1 MLKKIINN
9 VEKTKIPKFPFNG
22 DYLISTSNTPQTPEI
37 IFSILLI
44 DEKDNFEYFCHK
56 YKVSNKLKK
65 DLSYIANNYM
75 EFKDEKNY
83 LKKDL
88 KKNIYKFGKTNI
100 KKLITFIYCAE
111 KFFSVNMLNKLI
123 SDVKKIEIPNFPF
136 NGKYV
141 MNQGLEDGK
150 KIGFA
155 LKELEKEWIKS
166 NFNLNNEE
174 AVFIVDKVKKLNILN
189 I

>member
-1 MLKKIINN
+1 
-9 VEKTKIPKFPFNG
+9 
-22 DYLISTSNTPQTPEI
+22 
-37 IFSILLI
+37 
-44 DEKDNFEYFCHK
+44 
-56 YKVSNKLKK
+56 
-65 DLSYIANNYM
+65 
-75 EFKDEKNY
+75 
-83 LKKDL
+83 
-88 KKNIYKFGKTNI
+88 
-100 KKLITFIYCAE
+100 
-111 KFFSVNMLNKLI
+111 
-123 SDVKKIEIPNFPF
+123 
-136 NGKYV
+136 

>member
-1 MLKKIINN
+1 
-9 VEKTKIPKFPFNG
+9 
-22 DYLISTSNTPQTPEI
+22 
-37 IFSILLI
+37 
-44 DEKDNFEYFCHK
+44 
-56 YKVSNKLKK
+56 
-65 DLSYIANNYM
+65 
-75 EFKDEKNY
+75 
-83 LKKDL
+83 
-88 KKNIYKFGKTNI
+88 
-100 KKLITFIYCAE
+100 
-111 KFFSVNMLNKLI
+111 MLNKLI
-123 SDVKKIEIPNFPF
+123 SDVKKIEIPNIPF